1 MSSKS
6 SSSKRNIQSLNTYVK
21 IYHDAARRAA
31 EERDY
36 RILDKAKDELINCC
50 NNLGKKYYD
59 LNKKRITLER
69 MSQAEG
75 GVEKYKKGE
84 IQEAKKELAIIKKEI
99 KKLLNPKTSSGNF
112 GKIISLLTSKP
123 KTPKRTNST
132 RRALQRRTRFG
143 GRKTHRKH

>member
-6 SSSKRNIQSLNTYVK
+6 SSSKRSIESLNAYIK
-21 IYHDAARRAA
+21 IYHDAARQAA

-36 RILDKAKDELINCC
+36 RILDKARDKLINCC
-50 NNLGKKYYD
+50 NDLGKKYYD

-69 MSQAEG
+69 ISQAEG

-84 IQEAKKELAIIKKEI
+84 IQEAKKELAIVKREI
-99 KKLLNPKTSSGNF
+99 KKLLNPKTSSGYF
-112 GKIISLLTSKP
+112 EKTLSLLTSKP

-132 RRALQRRTRFG
+132 RRAVQRRTRLG
-143 GRKTHRKH
+143 GRKTHRKY

>member
-6 SSSKRNIQSLNTYVK
+6 SSSKRNIESLNAYVK
-21 IYHDAARRAA
+21 IYHDAARQAA

-36 RILDKAKDELINCC
+36 RILDKARDKLINCC
-50 NNLGKKYYD
+50 NDLGKKYYD

-69 MSQAEG
+69 ISQAEG

-84 IQEAKKELAIIKKEI
+84 IQEAKKELAIVKKEI
-99 KKLLNPKTSSGNF
+99 KKLLSPKTSSEE
-112 GKIISLLTSKP
+112 ILSLLTSKP

-132 RRALQRRTRFG
+132 RRAVQRRTRLG
-143 GRKTHRKH
+143 GRKTHRKY

>member
-6 SSSKRNIQSLNTYVK
+6 SSSKRTIKSLSTYIK
-21 IYHDAARRAA
+21 NYHDAARRAA
-31 EERDY
+31 EERDH
-36 RILDKAKDELINCC
+36 RILDKARDELINCC
-50 NNLGKKYYD
+50 NDLGKKYYD

-84 IQEAKKELAIIKKEI
+84 IQEAKKELTIVKREI
-99 KKLLNPKTSSGNF
+99 KKLLNPKTSSGE
-112 GKIISLLTSKP
+112 ILTLLSSNP
-123 KTPKRTNST
+123 KTPKRTKST
-132 RRALQRRTRFG
+132 RRAVQRRTRFG